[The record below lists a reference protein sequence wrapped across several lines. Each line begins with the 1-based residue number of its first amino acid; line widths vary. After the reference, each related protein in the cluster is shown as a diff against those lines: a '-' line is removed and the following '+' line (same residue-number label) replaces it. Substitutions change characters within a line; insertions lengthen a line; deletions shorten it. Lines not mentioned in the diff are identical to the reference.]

1 MGEKLKRAGQSF
13 VIVQYNYFG
22 AFLLCISLVFF
33 FAIFFSPDHLAMLAA
48 FVISFGGGVWMLLV
62 AQRKTDEINV
72 QKSAEDKER
81 LKNLCLSA

>member
-33 FAIFFSPDHLAMLAA
+33 FAIFFLR
-48 FVISFGGGVWMLLV
+48 ITLLCW
-62 AQRKTDEINV
+62 QR
-72 QKSAEDKER
+72 
-81 LKNLCLSA
+81 L